1 NTIHGGDMN
10 TRFLLAVAATF
21 AALTVVAQAPGIKR
35 TVLQKTDIGPKREVV
50 MARAEIAAGASAG
63 RHSHP
68 GGEVGYVLEG
78 SSEVLIDGEAPKIVK
93 AGESYVIPEGK
104 IHDARPVGNK
114 SVTVLATYIVDKDKP
129 LATPAPK

>member
-1 NTIHGGDMN
+1 MN
-10 TRFLLAVAATF
+10 TRLLLAVAATF

-68 GGEVGYVLEG
+68 GVEVGYVLEG
-78 SSEVLIDGEAPKIVK
+78 TSEVLIDGEPTKTVK

-104 IHDARPVGNK
+104 IHDARPVGGK

-129 LATPAPK
+129 LASPAPE